1 MSAMSR
7 TNDFSGLIEVAA
19 ETARFLARAKR
30 VEVLAHIDADG
41 ITSASIA
48 SMALDR
54 AGIDHSVHFIKKL
67 DPEAIEKINLCRS
80 DAVWLVDLG
89 SGSYNLL
96 EHKGVCISDHHTP
109 NFNGQ
114 TCLTAYF
121 GRHVNP
127 HLHGKDG
134 SVEICGAG
142 VTYLVARMMDERN
155 QDLSYLAIVGA
166 VGDFQDSG
174 ECRLIGINRYIL
186 QDAEEMG
193 LIRASTDIRLFGRET
208 RPLARMLQYSS
219 DPFLPGL
226 TGNYSNCKET
236 LQILGL
242 IPDDSGFDDD
252 APEKDDFM
260 GSNRRWI
267 DLDHE
272 EKKRLASW
280 LCEFLL
286 HNGLGSRA
294 VRRLIGEVYVLPR
307 EEEGTPLHDTKE
319 FATLLNACGRYGKAK
334 MGIEVCKGDRDQHLK
349 EALRMLGSHRRY
361 LSESIGLLTYPN
373 PSRMKA
379 DGNEP
384 LHGAGKIPDDSI
396 MILPFGKNIRY
407 FQADERIPDTIV
419 GIVAGM
425 YLGSNQEIADRPLIG
440 MAPAQDDPEKVKVS
454 ARGTKELVRMGL
466 DLAKAMRLASER
478 VGGIGGGHA
487 IAAGAT
493 IERGR
498 EEEFLEEIESIVA
511 DQLSD
516 ANREA

>member
-1 MSAMSR
+1 MNR
-7 TNDFSGLIEVAA
+7 PNDFSGLMEVAA
-19 ETARFLARAKR
+19 ETARFLVSAKR

-54 AGIDHSVHFIKKL
+54 AGVDHSVHFLKKL

-89 SGSYNLL
+89 SGSYSLL
-96 EHKGVCISDHHTP
+96 EHEGTCISDHHAP

-114 TCLTAYF
+114 TCLTSYF

-127 HLHGKDG
+127 HLHGRDG

-142 VTYLVARMMDERN
+142 VTYLVARMMDEQN

-174 ECRLIGINRYIL
+174 ECRLIGINRHIL
-186 QDAEEMG
+186 QDAEEVG
-193 LIRASTDIRLFGRET
+193 RIRAYTDIRLFGRET
-208 RPLARMLQYSS
+208 RPIARMLQYSS
-219 DPFLPGL
+219 DPFFPGL

-236 LQILGL
+236 LQILSL
-242 IPDDSGFDDD
+242 IPDDGALNGD
-252 APEKDDFM
+252 ASEGGDSL
-260 GSNRRWI
+260 GRNRRWI

-307 EEEGTPLHDTKE
+307 EEGGTPLHDAKE

-334 MGIEVCKGDRDQHLK
+334 MGMEVCKGDRDPHLK
-349 EALRMLGSHRRY
+349 EALKMLGSHRRY
-361 LSESIGLLTYPN
+361 LSESIGLLVHPK
-373 PSRMKA
+373 PSGA
-379 DGNEP
+379 ITEVDAAP
-384 LHGAGKIPDDSI
+384 IGAGKIPDDSI
-396 MILPFGKNIRY
+396 MIVPFGKNIRY

-425 YLGSNQEIADRPLIG
+425 YLGSNHEIADRPLIG

-466 DLAKAMRLASER
+466 DLAKAMRMASER

-493 IERGR
+493 IEMGR
-498 EEEFLEEIESIVA
+498 EEEFLEEIESIIGN
-511 DQLSD
+511 QLSGS
-516 ANREA
+516 NREA

>member
-1 MSAMSR
+1 MSR
-7 TNDFSGLIEVAA
+7 HDDFTGLIDVAA
-19 ETARFLARAKR
+19 ETARFLSMAKR

-67 DPEAIEKINLCRS
+67 DPVTIEKINLCGS

-89 SGSYNLL
+89 SGSYSLI
-96 EHKGVCISDHHTP
+96 EHEGACISDHHVP

-121 GRHVNP
+121 GRHMNP

-142 VTYLVARMMDERN
+142 VTYLVAKMMDRRN
-155 QDLSYLAIVGA
+155 QDLSPLAIVGA
-166 VGDFQDSG
+166 VGDFQDSS
-174 ECRLIGINRYIL
+174 ECRLTGMNRHIL
-186 QDAEEMG
+186 QDAEEMK
-193 LIRASTDIRLFGRET
+193 LIKAFTDIRLFGRET

-242 IPDDSGFDDD
+242 IPENGGSNGGT
-252 APEKDDFM
+252 PESDDFE

-267 DLDHE
+267 DLDPE

-294 VRRLIGEVYVLPR
+294 VRRLMGEVYVLPG
-307 EEEGTPLHDTKE
+307 EEKGTPLHDAKE

-334 MGIEVCKGDRDQHLK
+334 MGMEVCKGDRDQHLK

-361 LSESIGLLTYPN
+361 LSESIGLLVHPTPSIVKGEVEASSTVAGNIPN
-373 PSRMKA
+373 
-379 DGNEP
+379 
-384 LHGAGKIPDDSI
+384 DSI
-396 MILPFGKNIRY
+396 IIIPFGKNIRY

-419 GIVAGM
+419 GIVTGM
-425 YLGSNQEIADRPLIG
+425 YLGSNHEIADRPLIG
-440 MAPAQDDPEKVKVS
+440 MAPAQDEPGKVKVS

-466 DLAKAMRLASER
+466 DLARAMRLASER
-478 VGGIGGGHA
+478 VGGVGGGHA

-493 IERGR
+493 IEMGK
-498 EEEFLEEIESIVA
+498 ENEFLQEIDSIVA
-511 DQLSD
+511 NQLTD

>member
-1 MSAMSR
+1 MSR
-7 TNDFSGLIEVAA
+7 TSDFSGLIEVAT
-19 ETARFLARAKR
+19 ETARFLSKAKK

-54 AGIDHSVHFIKKL
+54 AGIDHSIHFIKKL

-89 SGSYNLL
+89 SGSYSLF
-96 EHKGVCISDHHTP
+96 EHGGVCISDHHAP

-155 QDLSYLAIVGA
+155 KDLSYLAIVGA

-174 ECRLIGINRYIL
+174 ECRLVGINRYIL

-193 LIRASTDIRLFGRET
+193 LIKAFTDIRLFGRET

-226 TGNYSNCKET
+226 TGHYSNCKET

-242 IPDDSGFDDD
+242 IPEGELNGD
-252 APEKDDFM
+252 APEGNDLV

-294 VRRLIGEVYVLPR
+294 VRRLLGEVYVLPR
-307 EEEGTPLHDTKE
+307 EEGGTPLHDAKE
-319 FATLLNACGRYGKAK
+319 FATLLNACGRYGEAK
-334 MGIEVCKGDRDQHLK
+334 MGMEVCKGDRDQRLK
-349 EALRMLGSHRRY
+349 EALRMLGSHRKY
-361 LSESIGLLTYPN
+361 LSESIGLLTYPK
-373 PSRMKA
+373 PSGIGA
-379 DGNEP
+379 EGDAP
-384 LHGAGKIPDDSI
+384 QIDAGKMPVDSI
-396 MILPFGKNIRY
+396 MIVPFGKNIRY

-425 YLGSNQEIADRPLIG
+425 YLGSNHDIADRPLIG
-440 MAPAQDDPEKVKVS
+440 MAPAQDDPTKVKVS

-478 VGGIGGGHA
+478 VGGMGGGHA

-493 IERGR
+493 IEKGK
-498 EEEFLEEIESIVA
+498 EDEFLGEVEIIVGN
-511 DQLSD
+511 QLSD